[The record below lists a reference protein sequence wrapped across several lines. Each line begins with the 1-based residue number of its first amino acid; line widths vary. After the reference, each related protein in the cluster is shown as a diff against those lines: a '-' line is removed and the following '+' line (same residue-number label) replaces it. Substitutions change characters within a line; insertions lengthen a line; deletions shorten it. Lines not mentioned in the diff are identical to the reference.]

1 MCTKEAS
8 SSGSEHLL
16 NEWTKSLRGYVVLN
30 KLSLRGMVLLHKSFE
45 TTVLFPLP
53 KHLSSFPPSSNYL
66 NAIYPTFSSHPY
78 PTSLSTSISLPLS
91 HSLAPPFSLHL
102 PFLQISSSAL
112 KKSPLPCSLSYPFSS
127 AHTSNPFSLTS
138 RIVSSLL
145 NKPLSLPSLLT
156 FITAFAPILSTSLHN
171 FTPNFFPVICPV
183 HYQLLY
189 FQTLSLNSLN
199 QILEN
204 FAFMNPF
211 ISQRKF
217 HYLSFLVVNTY
228 VNLYPSLPSPFPFLP
243 ICPFT
248 LSHNLNT

>member
-112 KKSPLPCSLSYPFSS
+112 KNRLC
-127 AHTSNPFSLTS
+127 H
-138 RIVSSLL
+138 V
-145 NKPLSLPSLLT
+145 PS
-156 FITAFAPILSTSLHN
+156 PILS
-171 FTPNFFPVICPV
+171 
-183 HYQLLY
+183 LLPIL
-189 FQTLSLNSLN
+189 QTLSPSPPVSSH
-199 QILEN
+199 
-204 FAFMNPF
+204 PF
-211 ISQRKF
+211 PI
-217 HYLSFLVVNTY
+217 N
-228 VNLYPSLPSPFPFLP
+228 PSPFRPF
-243 ICPFT
+243 
-248 LSHNLNT
+248 